1 MFIHKKVEVL
11 TVKKAADMPLQ
22 KSYMLPVFLI
32 FLFISIVFFSCE
44 SETTDKN
51 DPQNLQ
57 REEEREQQIKRERSD
72 TTWRAN
78 PVYETSLEATNESK
92 GDTEASGKVTLAL
105 QDDSVHIKGEFWGL
119 TSGYTNSYIHKVL
132 QDERVQRLQPE
143 LGSDKR
149 SGTWESTY
157 ELDKDAVEM
166 LKGDSLYISVYTTEY
181 DNSGEIS
188 GQFTAR
194 DTLHENQ

>member
-1 MFIHKKVEVL
+1 MS
-11 TVKKAADMPLQ
+11 LQ
-22 KSYMLPVFLI
+22 KSHVLPVFLI
-32 FLFISIVFFSCE
+32 FLLISVSLLSCE

-57 REEEREQQIKRERSD
+57 REEEHEQQIKRERSD

-78 PVYETSLEATNESK
+78 PVYEASLEATNESK
-92 GDTEASGKVTLAL
+92 GETEASGNVTLAL
-105 QDDSVHIKGEFWGL
+105 QDDSIHIKGKFSGL
-119 TSGYTNSYIHKVL
+119 TSDYTNSYIHEVL

-143 LGSDKR
+143 VGSDKR

-157 ELDKDAVEM
+157 ALDRHAIKM
-166 LKGDSLYISVYTTEY
+166 LMGDSLYISVYTTKY

-194 DTLHENQ
+194 DTLDESQE

>member
-1 MFIHKKVEVL
+1 MQL
-11 TVKKAADMPLQ
+11 L
-22 KSYMLPVFLI
+22 KSCVFSVFLFFI
-32 FLFISIVFFSCE
+32 FISSGLLSCE

-78 PVYETSLEATNESK
+78 PVYEASLEATNESK
-92 GDTEASGKVTLAL
+92 GDTEASGTVTMAL
-105 QDDSVHIKGEFWGL
+105 QDDSVHIKGEFSGL
-119 TSGYTNSYIHKVL
+119 TSDYTNSYIHEVL

-157 ELDKDAVEM
+157 ELDKHTLDM
-166 LKGDSLYISVYTTEY
+166 LMGDSLYISVYTTKY

-194 DTLHENQ
+194 DSLDKNQ